1 MERGC
6 SFFYIR
12 AQPFLGSCL
21 FLLFPNDP
29 SQVFQDGI
37 DDRPGNS
44 IWAMNRRYLV
54 SPINGT
60 LKYNRLG
67 QQERGDLNNPLEKTS
82 LVLSDVSLTVTE
94 VPFIYAL
101 LICFNYGVGKL
112 LITCNLL
119 LYQAQYYDCI
129 KLLETFSRFRTRVDV
144 SHLRPIVPVKE
155 DCRAWWRYAMLAGLR
170 LKKLWY
176 MLLF

>member
-1 MERGC
+1 
-6 SFFYIR
+6 
-12 AQPFLGSCL
+12 
-21 FLLFPNDP
+21 
-29 SQVFQDGI
+29 
-37 DDRPGNS
+37 
-44 IWAMNRRYLV
+44 MNRRYLV

-67 QQERGDLNNPLEKTS
+67 QRERGDLNNPLEKAS

-94 VPFIYAL
+94 VTLHLCFIDMFQLWCWQVTYH
-101 LICFNYGVGKL
+101 
-112 LITCNLL
+112 LL

-155 DCRAWWRYAMLAGLR
+155 DCRAWWRYAVLAGLR
-170 LKKLWY
+170 QKKLWY
-176 MLLF
+176 MLLL